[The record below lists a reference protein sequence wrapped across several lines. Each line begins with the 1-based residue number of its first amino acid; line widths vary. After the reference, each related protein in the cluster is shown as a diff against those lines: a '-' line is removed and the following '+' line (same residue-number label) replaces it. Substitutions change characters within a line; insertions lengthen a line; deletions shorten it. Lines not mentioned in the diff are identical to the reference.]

1 MGINAYYYTG
11 NFSKAVETCHTA
23 LQLEPN
29 NAVLLNCLGMS
40 LTETNQRQEAFNA
53 LTRSA
58 QLNSKEPD
66 VWYNMG
72 NWYAKGGD
80 FASAIENYNKTL
92 QLDSKHVNALN
103 NSGNCYAVLK
113 QYEKALSY
121 FEKIVQLNPGN
132 KDAIR
137 NMAAT
142 YSNLGNKEKAQELM
156 NKLQAMP

>member
-11 NFSKAVETCHTA
+11 NYTKAVETCRTA

-40 LTETNQRQEAFNA
+40 LTETNQRQEAFDA
-53 LTRSA
+53 LTQSA
-58 QLNSKEPD
+58 RLDSTEPD
-66 VWYNMG
+66 VWYNIG
-72 NWYAKGGD
+72 NWYAKGGN
-80 FASAIENYNKTL
+80 FITAIDNYAKTL
-92 QLDSKHVNALN
+92 QLDSTHINAMN
-103 NSGNCYAVLK
+103 NTGNCYAVLK
-113 QYEKALSY
+113 QYEKALGY

-142 YSNLGNKEKAQELM
+142 YSNLGNKEKAQELI
-156 NKLQAMP
+156 NKLQSMP